1 MTKVRMFH
9 SSSQDNARPRT
20 PITAVICGA
29 LASTLAVLLILAGLA
44 VPAEAQLYA
53 GSVTGVVS
61 DQTGAMLAQ
70 ADVTLVDADK
80 GFTFTAKTDDK
91 GRYLFR
97 SVPPGMYNLSV
108 KAPGF
113 KDQDRKGIKVDV
125 SQNVGAD
132 FTMTVVGAK
141 ETMNVSTAAPL
152 LGSEDATTGQVVDRK
167 FINDLPLNGRGV
179 FDLMFLAPGVT
190 EVDAACNGCYA
201 TNVIINGS
209 RNATTDILMD
219 GVTATNYE
227 QNSGIRVETYTPSVD
242 AVEEFKVQES
252 NFSAEYGFSGAS
264 IVNLVTR
271 SGTNSYHGSL
281 YEFQRYYKTDANNW
295 FNNQQGIPIPGL
307 RRSDFGGTFGGP
319 IFKNKTFFFFDY
331 EGVREDDQAGPAFY
345 GVPSDAEKA
354 GNFSE
359 LCGGDGPNGPAPDG
373 SFDANGM
380 CSDPNG
386 QLWDPYAGVYS
397 PTYGGAVRNP
407 NAFIPFNNLAT
418 YTSTVDANH
427 PGNLNLV
434 GTPYALP
441 AGPGNLIDPVAQKLM
456 AYFPEPNVNVGN
468 DNYNPFNNRVES
480 GSVKSSS
487 NQWDLKIDHRF
498 NQKNLL
504 SGKYS
509 HEASLS
515 GSFNCFGNAADPC
528 SVGPTTGSAHV
539 FVINDAHIFNPTTLL
554 TVSYGVTRG
563 TYFYGGVPA
572 TYPNLSPVDAL
583 GEPQY
588 MKESGYNWFPTV
600 GIGGGYSA
608 ASYYSIGTNPWSYG
622 KLGQETH
629 HLIGTL
635 SLVRGTHEFK
645 IGAEG
650 RMHRLNYTQPN
661 YAPGG
666 AYNFDQTGTANYAN
680 GCVPTSTAPC
690 LPLGGDGMAS
700 FLIGAQPNDC
710 CGMYEV
716 PNSVA
721 TQNFEAGGFVQDNWK
736 KSDKL
741 TLNLGLR
748 YEVVL
753 PRTDRHNELNSLDP
767 NVQSP
772 ITLDGQHLTGGEI
785 FVSSKDR
792 YSYAP
797 DYHGIQPRF
806 GFAYRLPKNT
816 VVRGGYGIYL
826 SSWRGAVAGT
836 SGVGQ
841 QGFDQLTYLVASYQG
856 DGVTPAARMSNPYP
870 YGGPTKPVG
879 SSLGLLND
887 VGYGGFGPI
896 KDVSNKVPYEQSW
909 SFGFQHE
916 TKWNVLLEASYI
928 GKKGTHLYFA
938 NAGNL
943 SHLGPE
949 IEHYTSAQIAD
960 LSTYVPNPFTDP
972 TQSNASQLLSP
983 ENPLLADP
991 YVQKLQLLMA
1001 HPQFFGFAGDEPPI
1015 ATSIY
1020 QGLQFRAEKR
1030 FSNGL
1035 EFLATYVL
1043 SRSIDDA
1050 SLTSTNSEYLGSF
1063 ASLQDP
1069 NNPGGERSLSTF
1081 DIPQVLQFSYTYEL
1095 PIGRGKFIGGSLNPI
1110 LNGIVGG
1117 WHTNG
1122 IWRFNKGRPI
1132 NPALYASDSL
1142 PTYGPQRPN
1151 LIGTPHRNQGND
1163 SVWTSQYFT
1172 SVDGSDFFAQPA
1184 QYALGTAPRDLGT
1197 VRQPGARNADLSMF
1211 KEFGMGKIRE
1221 AMRLEFRL
1229 EAFNAFNHPQFG
1241 GPDTTFGD
1249 PNFGKIFG
1257 QINNPRQ
1264 LQLALKLYF

>member
-1 MTKVRMFH
+1 MTEIRMLH
-9 SSSQDNARPRT
+9 SASQDNARPRT
-20 PITAVICGA
+20 PITAILCGPLASA
-29 LASTLAVLLILAGLA
+29 LALLLILAGLT
-44 VPAEAQLYA
+44 VPAAAQLYA

-61 DQTGAMLAQ
+61 DPTGAMLAQ
-70 ADVTLVDADK
+70 AEVTLVDADK

-113 KDQDRKGIKVDV
+113 KDQARKGIKVDV

-132 FTMTVVGAK
+132 FTLTVVGAK
-141 ETMNVSTAAPL
+141 ETVNVSTAAPL

-252 NFSAEYGFSGAS
+252 NFSSEYGFSGAS

-271 SGTNSYHGSL
+271 SGTNSFHGSL

-295 FNNQQGIPIPGL
+295 FNNQQDIPIPGL

-331 EGVREDDQAGPAFY
+331 EGVREDDQAGPSFY
-345 GVPSDAEKA
+345 GVPSDAERA
-354 GNFSE
+354 GDFGEVCTNA
-359 LCGGDGPNGPAPDG
+359 GGTFNTQGQ
-373 SFDANGM
+373 
-380 CSDPNG
+380 CSTLTG

-397 PTYGGAVRNP
+397 PTYGGALRNP

-427 PGNLNLV
+427 PGNVNLV

-441 AGPGNLIDPVAQKLM
+441 TGPGNLIDPVAQKLM
-456 AYFPEPNVNVGN
+456 SYFPEPNLNVGN
-468 DNYNPFNNRVES
+468 ANYNPYTNRVES
-480 GSVKSSS
+480 GSVKSHN

-498 NQKNLL
+498 SQKNLL

-509 HEASLS
+509 HQSGLS

-539 FVINDAHIFNPTTLL
+539 FVINDAHTFNPTTLL

-563 TYFYGGVPA
+563 TNFYGGVPA

-588 MKESGYNWFPTV
+588 MKDSGYNWFPTV

-608 ASYYSIGTNPWSYG
+608 ASYYNIGTNPWSYG

-666 AYNFDQTGTANYAN
+666 AYNFDQTGTANYDSTCQPN
-680 GCVPTSTAPC
+680 PPTVTC

-710 CGMYEV
+710 CGMYEI

-721 TQNFEAGGFVQDNWK
+721 SQNFEAGGFVQDNWK

-753 PRTDRHNELNSLDP
+753 PRTDRRNELNSLDP

-785 FVSSKDR
+785 FATPNDR
-792 YSYAP
+792 YSYSP

-806 GFAYRLPKNT
+806 GFAYRLPYNT

-841 QGFDQLTYLVASYQG
+841 QGFDQLTYLVPSYQG

-870 YGGPTKPVG
+870 NGPTKPVG

-949 IEHYTSAQIAD
+949 IEHYTNAQIAE
-960 LSTYVPNPFTDP
+960 LSTYVTNPFADP
-972 TQSNASQLLSP
+972 TQSNASQLLNP
-983 ENPLLADP
+983 DNPLLYP
-991 YVQKLQLLMA
+991 QVQELQLLMA

-1015 ATSIY
+1015 ANSIY
-1020 QGLQFRAEKR
+1020 HAVQFRAEKR

-1035 EFLATYVL
+1035 EFLATYVF
-1043 SRSIDDA
+1043 SKSIDDA

-1069 NNPGGERSLSTF
+1069 NNPDGERSLSTF
-1081 DIPQVLQFSYTYEL
+1081 DIPQVLQLSYTYEL
-1095 PIGRGKFIGGSLNPI
+1095 PIGTGKARS
-1110 LNGIVGG
+1110 
-1117 WHTNG
+1117 
-1122 IWRFNKGRPI
+1122 
-1132 NPALYASDSL
+1132 
-1142 PTYGPQRPN
+1142 
-1151 LIGTPHRNQGND
+1151 
-1163 SVWTSQYFT
+1163 
-1172 SVDGSDFFAQPA
+1172 
-1184 QYALGTAPRDLGT
+1184 
-1197 VRQPGARNADLSMF
+1197 GAA
-1211 KEFGMGKIRE
+1211 
-1221 AMRLEFRL
+1221 
-1229 EAFNAFNHPQFG
+1229 
-1241 GPDTTFGD
+1241 
-1249 PNFGKIFG
+1249 
-1257 QINNPRQ
+1257 
-1264 LQLALKLYF
+1264 

>member
-1 MTKVRMFH
+1 MTEIRMLH
-9 SSSQDNARPRT
+9 SASQDNARPRT
-20 PITAVICGA
+20 PITAILCGPLASA
-29 LASTLAVLLILAGLA
+29 LALLLILAGLT
-44 VPAEAQLYA
+44 VPAAAQLYA

-61 DQTGAMLAQ
+61 DPTGAMLAQ
-70 ADVTLVDADK
+70 AEVTLVDADK

-113 KDQDRKGIKVDV
+113 KDQARKGIKVDV

-132 FTMTVVGAK
+132 FTLTVVGAK
-141 ETMNVSTAAPL
+141 ETVNVSTAAPL

-252 NFSAEYGFSGAS
+252 NFSSEYGFSGAS

-271 SGTNSYHGSL
+271 SGTNSFHGSL

-295 FNNQQGIPIPGL
+295 FNNQQDIPIPGL

-331 EGVREDDQAGPAFY
+331 EGVREDDQAGPSFY
-345 GVPSDAEKA
+345 GVPSDAERA
-354 GNFSE
+354 GDFGEVCTNA
-359 LCGGDGPNGPAPDG
+359 GGTFNTQGQ
-373 SFDANGM
+373 
-380 CSDPNG
+380 CSTLTG

-397 PTYGGAVRNP
+397 PTYGGALRNP

-427 PGNLNLV
+427 PGNVNLV

-441 AGPGNLIDPVAQKLM
+441 TGPGNLIDPVAQKLM
-456 AYFPEPNVNVGN
+456 SYFPEPNLNVGN
-468 DNYNPFNNRVES
+468 ANYNPYTNRVES
-480 GSVKSSS
+480 GSVKSHN

-498 NQKNLL
+498 SQKNLL

-509 HEASLS
+509 HQSGLS

-539 FVINDAHIFNPTTLL
+539 FVINDAHTFNPTTLL

-563 TYFYGGVPA
+563 TNFYGGVPA

-588 MKESGYNWFPTV
+588 MKDSGYNWFPTV

-608 ASYYSIGTNPWSYG
+608 ASYYNIGTNPWSYG

-666 AYNFDQTGTANYAN
+666 AYNFDQTGTANYDSTCQPN
-680 GCVPTSTAPC
+680 PPTVTC

-710 CGMYEV
+710 CGMYEI

-721 TQNFEAGGFVQDNWK
+721 SQNFEAGGFVQDNWK

-753 PRTDRHNELNSLDP
+753 PRTDRRNELNSLDP

-785 FVSSKDR
+785 FATPNDR
-792 YSYAP
+792 YSYSP

-806 GFAYRLPKNT
+806 GFAYRLPYNT

-841 QGFDQLTYLVASYQG
+841 QGFDQLTYLVPSYQG

-870 YGGPTKPVG
+870 NGPTKPVG

-949 IEHYTSAQIAD
+949 IEHYTNAQIAE
-960 LSTYVPNPFTDP
+960 LSTYVTNPFADP
-972 TQSNASQLLSP
+972 TQSNASQLLNP
-983 ENPLLADP
+983 DNPLL
-991 YVQKLQLLMA
+991 YSQVQKLQLFMA
-1001 HPQFFGFAGDEPPI
+1001 HPQF
-1015 ATSIY
+1015 
-1020 QGLQFRAEKR
+1020 
-1030 FSNGL
+1030 
-1035 EFLATYVL
+1035 
-1043 SRSIDDA
+1043 
-1050 SLTSTNSEYLGSF
+1050 LGSR
-1063 ASLQDP
+1063 AT
-1069 NNPGGERSLSTF
+1069 N
-1081 DIPQVLQFSYTYEL
+1081 L
-1095 PIGRGKFIGGSLNPI
+1095 PSQIRFIMLC
-1110 LNGIVGG
+1110 
-1117 WHTNG
+1117 
-1122 IWRFNKGRPI
+1122 
-1132 NPALYASDSL
+1132 
-1142 PTYGPQRPN
+1142 
-1151 LIGTPHRNQGND
+1151 
-1163 SVWTSQYFT
+1163 
-1172 SVDGSDFFAQPA
+1172 
-1184 QYALGTAPRDLGT
+1184 
-1197 VRQPGARNADLSMF
+1197 
-1211 KEFGMGKIRE
+1211 
-1221 AMRLEFRL
+1221 
-1229 EAFNAFNHPQFG
+1229 
-1241 GPDTTFGD
+1241 
-1249 PNFGKIFG
+1249 NFGRKSVS
-1257 QINNPRQ
+1257 PMDWSSW
-1264 LQLALKLYF
+1264 